1 MLNTLTIDT
10 YFWVKQANLMRYTT
24 KKKIWQDLLDANEE
38 NKSSKEQAICRNI
51 WIIFLTLLLYYTVTL
66 T

>member
-1 MLNTLTIDT
+1 M
-10 YFWVKQANLMRYTT
+10 